1 MQRKHKGRQSVYN
14 KDSNPVVTA
23 NSSLRLKSAEVCCKL
38 LDKRNSGKAVH
49 TEFATWLA
57 TGQTSN
63 SRKAVHTESA
73 DVHVELLVTVEKLST
88 QRRNLSAQRKP
99 MQTRGEHAN
108 STRKCQLTQPGLE
121 PATFLL

>member
-1 MQRKHKGRQSVYN
+1 MNQRFIKQQPKNRDEMRSQ
-14 KDSNPVVTA
+14 
-23 NSSLRLKSAEVCCKL
+23 LKRS
-38 LDKRNSGKAVH
+38 KRREDEMKESG
-49 TEFATWLA
+49 TQFATWLA